1 MPKISG
7 HIGELVMFNVQNA
20 GTTTGVYFGQ
30 GLADYEIINDSFLNA
45 RVPDAASWGEVSF
58 YKRNK
63 KAIDMLK
70 SMNNS
75 CYEELLEEFKKR
87 KNEIN
92 N

>member
-1 MPKISG
+1 MICS
-7 HIGELVMFNVQNA
+7 ES
-20 GTTTGVYFGQ
+20 
-30 GLADYEIINDSFLNA
+30 EILFLLLKFSLPNIKTE
-45 RVPDAASWGEVSF
+45 DNLVSF

>member
-1 MPKISG
+1 MICS
-7 HIGELVMFNVQNA
+7 ES
-20 GTTTGVYFGQ
+20 
-30 GLADYEIINDSFLNA
+30 EILFLLLKFSLPNIKTEE
-45 RVPDAASWGEVSF
+45 SLVSF

-63 KAIDMLK
+63 KAVDMLK

-92 N
+92 NWENQSYKFPK

>member
-1 MPKISG
+1 MICS
-7 HIGELVMFNVQNA
+7 ES
-20 GTTTGVYFGQ
+20 
-30 GLADYEIINDSFLNA
+30 EILFLLLKFSLPNIKTEDSL
-45 RVPDAASWGEVSF
+45 VSF

-63 KAIDMLK
+63 KAVDMLK
-70 SMNNS
+70 SMNDS

>member
-1 MPKISG
+1 MICS
-7 HIGELVMFNVQNA
+7 ES
-20 GTTTGVYFGQ
+20 
-30 GLADYEIINDSFLNA
+30 EILFLLLKFSLPNIKTEE
-45 RVPDAASWGEVSF
+45 SLVSF

-75 CYEELLEEFKKR
+75 CSEKLLEEFKKR

>member
-1 MPKISG
+1 MICS
-7 HIGELVMFNVQNA
+7 ES
-20 GTTTGVYFGQ
+20 
-30 GLADYEIINDSFLNA
+30 EILFLLLKFSLPNIKTEE
-45 RVPDAASWGEVSF
+45 SLVSF

-63 KAIDMLK
+63 KAVDMLK

-75 CYEELLEEFKKR
+75 CYEKLLEEFKKR

>member
-1 MPKISG
+1 MICS
-7 HIGELVMFNVQNA
+7 ES
-20 GTTTGVYFGQ
+20 
-30 GLADYEIINDSFLNA
+30 EILFLLLKFSLPNIKTEE
-45 RVPDAASWGEVSF
+45 SLVSF

-63 KAIDMLK
+63 KAVDMLK

>member
-1 MPKISG
+1 MICS
-7 HIGELVMFNVQNA
+7 ES
-20 GTTTGVYFGQ
+20 
-30 GLADYEIINDSFLNA
+30 EILFLLLKFSLPNIKTEDSL
-45 RVPDAASWGEVSF
+45 VSF